1 MIEEHEQEVVALEE
15 QLEVLETTEAE
26 EKQKRQEL
34 TKEISEE
41 IISLQLELDEKM
53 AEREEMEAEN
63 GRLIAQVEQMSE
75 QIALTEKQLVE
86 RTEIHQVGFYDY
98 LFCDYSIMKM
108 FMYPLFRFYEKR
120 TFSFLFGKL
129 YSN

>member
-1 MIEEHEQEVVALEE
+1 MCALEE
-15 QLEVLETTEAE
+15 QLEVLETTETE

-86 RTEIHQVGFYDY
+86 RTEIHQVCFYDY
-98 LFCDYSIMKM
+98 FLWLFH
-108 FMYPLFRFYEKR
+108 YENVHVFFVSGHTAR
-120 TFSFLFGKL
+120 RRAE
-129 YSN
+129 SNSLIHMIPAS